1 MDLITNI
8 VLSPMTIRIMT
19 GHTVLTKIDATVTTT
34 VICTP
39 VVPTLIAR
47 MGSVPTV
54 TALMKVVSM
63 VNLPIVALRLP
74 ANVTLIATMFMMNP
88 MTIDTMTQHMRTD
101 LMMIHIALSDGA
113 TLQNPM
119 VPHLLPSLAKFLV
132 LPPNLR

>member
-1 MDLITNI
+1 MDLITTI
-8 VLSPMTIRIMT
+8 ALSPMTMRIMT

-34 VICTP
+34 VIRMP

-74 ANVTLIATMFMMNP
+74 VNVTLIATMFMMNP
-88 MTIDTMTQHMRTD
+88 MTIATMIQLMRTD
-101 LMMIHIALSDGA
+101 LMMIRITLSDGA
-113 TLQNPM
+113 NLQNPM
-119 VPHLLPSLAKFLV
+119 VPHLRPSPAKFLL